1 MTQRDLRNKVTVVIP
16 NYNGIAYIRE
26 CLSSLYAGTALPRV
40 IVVDNHS
47 TDGSMELV
55 EREFPQ
61 VLLHRIRANTGF
73 CHAVNCGLHLVQT
86 KYAILLNNDTKADPA
101 FVEELIS
108 AISQSGKI
116 FSVQAKMLTMNDPSV
131 LDDAGDCYSAL
142 GWAFARGKGQRA
154 EKFDKKGTI
163 FSACAGAAI
172 YRMSVFDEIGWFD
185 ERHYCYLEDVDIGY
199 RAQIY
204 GYRNLYAPKAVVYH
218 AGSAA
223 TGSRHN
229 AFKETMTAVNAAYLR
244 WKNQPALQ
252 YGLNA
257 LPALVGTKIKRR
269 YFQKKGLGE
278 AYDRGIAR
286 GKVLIA
292 EAQDQAYLN
301 DAVGYYRKE
310 SIPDEACI
318 EGKEEELKEILPIYL
333 GGKVPFSL
341 RHLGNYVKI
350 QGELLSGTFLRLMN

>member
-40 IVVDNHS
+40 IVVDNYS

-108 AISQSGKI
+108 AISQIGKI

-204 GYRNLYAPKAVVYH
+204 GYRNCTRQKPSCTTRGLRQRAP
-218 AGSAA
+218 G
-223 TGSRHN
+223 TTPSR
-229 AFKETMTAVNAAYLR
+229 
-244 WKNQPALQ
+244 
-252 YGLNA
+252 
-257 LPALVGTKIKRR
+257 RR
-269 YFQKKGLGE
+269 
-278 AYDRGIAR
+278 
-286 GKVLIA
+286 
-292 EAQDQAYLN
+292 
-301 DAVGYYRKE
+301 
-310 SIPDEACI
+310 
-318 EGKEEELKEILPIYL
+318 
-333 GGKVPFSL
+333 
-341 RHLGNYVKI
+341 
-350 QGELLSGTFLRLMN
+350 